1 MAERPRIG
9 LSWARLARPGCS
21 TCPNAALTWG
31 TVASLLWTV
40 PDLHD
45 RKRLTRL
52 GTLFGLGCEAWYCPT
67 CGAWGVFSPDQWL

>member
-1 MAERPRIG
+1 MAKRPEIG
-9 LSWARLARPGCS
+9 LSWARLARPGRS
-21 TCPNAALTWG
+21 ACPNAAQTWG

-40 PDLHD
+40 PDLRE

-52 GTLFGLGCEAWYCPT
+52 VTFFGLGCEAWYCPA